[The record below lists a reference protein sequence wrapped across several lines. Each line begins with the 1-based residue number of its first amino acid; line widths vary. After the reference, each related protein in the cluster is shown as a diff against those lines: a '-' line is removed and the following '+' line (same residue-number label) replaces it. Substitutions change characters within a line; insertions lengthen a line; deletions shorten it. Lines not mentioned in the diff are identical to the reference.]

1 MGVAECGWGA
11 GEERKGPIFRASY
24 APKSAS
30 FFFGLLERSSQLPT

>member
-11 GEERKGPIFRASY
+11 GEERQGPIFRALY

-30 FFFGLLERSSQLPT
+30 FFSGLLECSPQVPT